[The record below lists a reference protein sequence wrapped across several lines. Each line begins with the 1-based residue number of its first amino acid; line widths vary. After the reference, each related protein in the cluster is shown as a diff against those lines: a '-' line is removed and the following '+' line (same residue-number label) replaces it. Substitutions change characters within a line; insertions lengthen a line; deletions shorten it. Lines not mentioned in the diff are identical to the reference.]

1 LKDFMKNIKQISPQD
16 NEFLQRISVIDKPP
30 KWLWY
35 QGKLPVPGPTVAIV
49 GSRKPTEYGRGVTLR
64 LSAALAARGV
74 VVVSGLAIGHDS
86 LAAQGALE
94 GGGITIGVV
103 GNGLNNKYPRT
114 TWALREK
121 IIERDGA
128 VISEYEPD
136 TPVYR
141 GNFLWRNRLITALSD
156 VVIVVE
162 AGAQSGTL
170 NTAAHALAQNK
181 ELMAVPGNITS
192 PLSIGCNRL
201 IAQGAT
207 PVLSADDVMEKL
219 RDIYARSNA
228 AVTDKFLASFSDTN
242 TTVKQSSAELV
253 RTIRGSNNVETAILR
268 AIASGMVDSDEILR
282 ATKLAISDYN
292 VAMTM
297 LEVNGRIRALGANH
311 WALK

>member
-1 LKDFMKNIKQISPQD
+1 MNNIKSISPQD
-16 NEFLQRISVIDKPP
+16 DKFLHRTSVIDKPP
-30 KWLWY
+30 KQLWY
-35 QGKLPVPGPTVAIV
+35 QGNLPEPGPTVAIV

-74 VVVSGLAIGHDS
+74 IIVSGLAIGTDS

-103 GNGLNNKYPRT
+103 GNGLANKYPRT
-114 TWALREK
+114 TWALREE
-121 IIERDGA
+121 IIKQGGA

-141 GNFLWRNRLITALSD
+141 GNFLERNRLITGLSD

-170 NTAAHALAQNK
+170 NTAAHALTQNK

-201 IAQGAT
+201 ISQGAT
-207 PVLSADDVMEKL
+207 PVLSVDDVMEKL

-228 AVTDKFLASFSDTN
+228 AVTEKFLASFPDD
-242 TTVKQSSAELV
+242 TVKQSSAELV
-253 RTIRGSNNVETAILR
+253 RTIRGRSDTETAILR
-268 AIASGMVDSDEILR
+268 AIASGITDGDEILR
-282 ATKLAISDYN
+282 ATKLTASDYN
-292 VAMTM
+292 IAMTM
-297 LEVNGRIRALGANH
+297 LEVNGRIRALGANT
-311 WALK
+311 WSLR

>member
-1 LKDFMKNIKQISPQD
+1 MNDIKKISPQD
-16 NEFLQRISVIDKPP
+16 DKFLQRISVIDKLP

-35 QGKLPVPGPTVAIV
+35 QGKLPKPGPTVAIV

-64 LSAALAARGV
+64 LSSALAARDV
-74 VVVSGLAIGHDS
+74 IIVSGLAIGHDS

-103 GNGLNNKYPRT
+103 GNGLADKYPRS
-114 TWALREK
+114 TWALRQEILK
-121 IIERDGA
+121 QGGA

-136 TPVYR
+136 TPVYK

-162 AGAQSGTL
+162 AGASSGTL
-170 NTAAHALAQNK
+170 NTAAHALSQNK

-201 IAQGAT
+201 IAQGAA
-207 PVLSADDVMEKL
+207 PVLTVDDVMERL
-219 RDIYARSNA
+219 RDIYASRNI
-228 AVTDKFLASFSDTN
+228 AVTEKFLASFPAQDEI
-242 TTVKQSSAELV
+242 KQPSAELV
-253 RTIRGSNNVETAILR
+253 RTIRGRNDAETAILR
-268 AIASGMVDSDEILR
+268 ALASGVTDGDEILR
-282 ATKLAISDYN
+282 NTKLSVTDYN

-297 LEVNGRIRALGANH
+297 LEMNARIRALGANT
-311 WALK
+311 WALR

>member
-1 LKDFMKNIKQISPQD
+1 MKNIKQISPQD
-16 NEFLQRISVIDKPP
+16 NKFLQRTSVIDKPP

-74 VVVSGLAIGHDS
+74 IVVSGLAIGHDS

-121 IIERDGA
+121 IIEQGGA

-141 GNFLWRNRLITALSD
+141 GNFLWRNRLITAFSD

-162 AGAQSGTL
+162 AGAASGTL

-219 RDIYARSNA
+219 RNIYARSNA
-228 AVTDKFLASFSDTN
+228 AVTDKFLASFSDT
-242 TTVKQSSAELV
+242 TVKQSSAELV
-253 RTIRGSNNVETAILR
+253 HTIKGRNNVETAILR
-268 AIASGMVDSDEILR
+268 AIAGGMVDGDEILR
-282 ATKLAISDYN
+282 ATKLTISDYN

>member
-1 LKDFMKNIKQISPQD
+1 MNNIKEISPQSD
-16 NEFLQRISVIDKPP
+16 EFLQRTSVIDKPP
-30 KWLWY
+30 KRLWY
-35 QGKLPVPGPTVAIV
+35 QGKLPDPGPTVAIV

-74 VVVSGLAIGHDS
+74 IVVSGLAIGHDS

-103 GNGLNNKYPRT
+103 GNGLANKDPRS

-121 IIERDGA
+121 ILEQGGA

-141 GNFLWRNRLITALSD
+141 GNFLWRNRLITGLSD
-156 VVIVVE
+156 VVVVVE
-162 AGAQSGTL
+162 AGAKSGTL

-201 IAQGAT
+201 IAQGAA
-207 PVLSADDVMEKL
+207 PVLTADDVMEKL
-219 RDIYARSNA
+219 RDLYARSNA
-228 AVTDKFLASFSDTN
+228 AVTEKFLASFPDVA
-242 TTVKQSSAELV
+242 VKQSSAELV
-253 RTIRGSNNVETAILR
+253 RTIRGRNDTETAILR
-268 AIASGMVDSDEILR
+268 AIAGGIADGDEILR
-282 ATKLAISDYN
+282 ATKLSAADYN

-297 LEVNGRIRALGANH
+297 LEVNGRIRALGANT
-311 WALK
+311 WALKS

>member
-1 LKDFMKNIKQISPQD
+1 MNNIKRILPQD
-16 NEFLQRISVIDKPP
+16 DKFLLRTSVIDKPP
-30 KWLWY
+30 KQLWY
-35 QGKLPVPGPTVAIV
+35 QGKLPEPGPTVAIV

-74 VVVSGLAIGHDS
+74 IIVSGLAIGHDS

-103 GNGLNNKYPRT
+103 GNGLANKYPRT
-114 TWALREK
+114 TWALREE
-121 IIERDGA
+121 ILAQGGA
-128 VISEYEPD
+128 VISEYEPE

-141 GNFLWRNRLITALSD
+141 GNFLERNRLITGLSD

-170 NTAAHALAQNK
+170 NTAAHALTQNK

-207 PVLSADDVMEKL
+207 PVLSVDDVMEKL
-219 RDIYARSNA
+219 REIYARSNA
-228 AVTDKFLASFSDTN
+228 AVTEKFLASFPDE
-242 TTVKQSSAELV
+242 TTKQSSAQLV
-253 RTIRGSNNVETAILR
+253 KTIRGRNDAETAILR
-268 AIASGMVDSDEILR
+268 AIAGGIGDGSEILR
-282 ATKLAISDYN
+282 ATELSASDYN
-292 VAMTM
+292 IAMTM
-297 LEVNGRIRALGANH
+297 LEVNDRIRALGANN
-311 WALK
+311 WGLK